1 MFIQL
6 CEYGCGQEA
15 KHQFKNGKWCC
26 KNNTSSCPNMKKINS
41 DKNMGKY
48 ISFDTKKKLSEANT
62 GKKFSKDH
70 IKKLSISH
78 KGKKLSNEHKRK
90 ISISNKGRVFSDEH
104 KEKLKLKRIGTPGYY
119 KGKKLS
125 DEHKRKISIS
135 NKGKV
140 FSDKHRFKIRIK
152 SLDSISDK
160 KRKSPLFSKIEEMRY
175 NPDKPGEKEIQVH
188 CKNHKCP
195 NSKEQGGWFTPT
207 KTQLYERNRGIEI
220 LQNDG
225 CYFYCSDKCKNDCPL
240 YALRSDPY
248 KSIEKPYT
256 SEEYQTF
263 REFVLKRDDY
273 KCQYCGKKAD
283 YVHHERPQKLEPF
296 FTLDPDLA
304 WSVCKKCH
312 YKYGHK
318 DECSTGKLANI
329 ICNKGE
335 LPL

>member
-78 KGKKLSNEHKRK
+78 KGKKLSN
-90 ISISNKGRVFSDEH
+90 
-104 KEKLKLKRIGTPGYY
+104 
-119 KGKKLS
+119 
-125 DEHKRKISIS
+125 EHKRKISIS